1 MLYYERNLPH
11 WQPEARD
18 LFLTWRLHGSLPRP
32 VLTALRTDRYPS
44 PGRRFLAFEENLD
57 RAAFGPT
64 WLRSP
69 DVAQTVIQSI
79 LDAEQ
84 SKLCH
89 LHAYVVMPN
98 HVHVLLAPLA
108 QLSSITQF
116 IKGRSARQANLIL
129 RRQGKTFW
137 QKESFDRWVRDS
149 EEFDRILLY
158 IRNNPVK
165 AKLATTP
172 DAWPWLMP
180 KTFPAPS

>member
-11 WQPEARD
+11 WQPDAHS
-18 LFLTWRLHGSLPRP
+18 LFLTWRLHGSLPQS
-32 VLTALRTDRYPS
+32 VLGALRVGSYPS
-44 PGRRFLAFEENLD
+44 QGKKFVAFEENLD
-57 RAAFGPT
+57 FAAFGPT

-69 DVAQTVIQSI
+69 DVAQTVVQAL
-79 LDAEQ
+79 LDAGQ
-84 SKLCH
+84 SKLCS

-98 HVHVLLAPLA
+98 HVHVLLTPLA

-129 RRQGKTFW
+129 HRQGKTFW
-137 QKESFDRWVRDS
+137 QKESFDHWVRDS
-149 EEFDRILLY
+149 KEFDRILGY

-165 AKLATTP
+165 AKLVTTP

-180 KTFPAPS
+180 KAL